1 MDSVGA
7 LTTWYINRY
16 IDEQK
21 KPLWIP
27 FFDDDHGSEFSI
39 INLKSRK
46 KQMRIIND
54 GLLTQLSVQVNN
66 PLKEV
71 NQLNPWIEICNKVN
85 NMKKTKKKLNLFIG
99 KHLYFVKVNNN
110 RDFISYMLDEDDFLP
125 TTMYYYD

>member
-1 MDSVGA
+1 MDSVGT
-7 LTTWYINRY
+7 LTWYINRY

-27 FFDDDHGSEFSI
+27 FSDDPPGSKFSI
-39 INLKSRK
+39 VNLKSRK
-46 KQMRIIND
+46 KQLRIIND
-54 GLLTQLSVQVNN
+54 DLLTQLSVQVNN

-71 NQLNPWIEICNKVN
+71 YQLNPWIEICNKVN

-99 KHLYFVKVNNN
+99 KHLYLVKVNNN
-110 RDFISYMLDEDDFLP
+110 RNFISYMLDEDDFLP